1 MERYLNRGGN
11 SGVTFYQI
19 EDIRIIVWFKGGKNY
34 SYSYSRA
41 GQTHVENMKRH
52 ALNGSG
58 LNEYI
63 NKYVKYL
70 YD

>member
-1 MERYLNRGGN
+1 MEHYSNNGGD
-11 SGVTFYQI
+11 SGISNYQI
-19 EDIRIIVWFKGGKNY
+19 EDTRIIVWFKGGKAY

-41 GQTHVENMKRH
+41 GQTHVENMKRL
-52 ALNGSG
+52 ALGGTG